1 MSNIRLVNWSS
12 VVACSWGTDVV
23 SSSHQ
28 PAGEG
33 LHGCVPNVVVG
44 VGTGALAQERTD
56 VGVVTAAGGK
66 GEGCSGVMN
75 VLHW

>member
-1 MSNIRLVNWSS
+1 VPNIRLVNWSS
-12 VVACSWGTDVV
+12 VACSRGTDVV

-33 LHGCVPNVVVG
+33 LYGCVPDVFVG

-56 VGVVTAAGGK
+56 VGVVVTAGG
-66 GEGCSGVMN
+66 
-75 VLHW
+75 